1 MIRRPPRSTLFPY
14 TPLFRSPVVAGLI
27 GFGAGVILA
36 ESVDRRPWGW
46 NSWGMRWG
54 EPGYRW
60 HRNEPPPP
68 PSRRPAVIYNNN
80 TYVSRSTTVVQN
92 IHNTRI
98 NNVGNVTNIANNPHF
113 EPRRPRSCPAA
124 PGAGPPGA
132 CAGPTP
138 ATAGTA
144 PNRRH
149 RHRAAR
155 P

>member
-1 MIRRPPRSTLFPY
+1 MYGGYRPIVAPQPVYVGS
-14 TPLFRSPVVAGLI
+14 SAAPVVAGLI

-92 IHNTRI
+92 IPNTRI
-98 NNVGNVTNIANNPHF
+98 NNVDAGVVDVLHHRGRARDVGGAEHPQHAHQQRWQRHQHR
-113 EPRRPRSCPAA
+113 EQPALRAA
-124 PGAGPPGA
+124 PP
-132 CAGPTP
+132 
-138 ATAGTA
+138 
-144 PNRRH
+144 
-149 RHRAAR
+149 
-155 P
+155 